1 MYDTV
6 NSAFTDALKREGK
19 VINAYSDNTPYNVIF
34 RRNSDTN
41 KLQNTI
47 TIFYSA
53 DSTIHA
59 GQLLKYKGKTY
70 LSINQESSEND
81 TYLKSDLRQTNA
93 IMNYI
98 SGSTEFNVPAYS
110 YDVQSA
116 LAVNGTVIS
125 TVSGNIEL
133 LAEDNSTT
141 RALKIND
148 CFNAL
153 GGYWKIDNLIYKD
166 NVIHIYVEREST
178 SITYTLAITANDSYD
193 RGTTAQFTAIAK
205 AGDTVVTNANITW
218 NSSDNS
224 KATVDSNGNVTFLA
238 NGSIDI
244 SATWQ
249 DHSIS
254 SNKSITITEPPVYG
268 LVINGE
274 SAYLTTDTPT
284 LTATATING
293 TADTTATVT
302 WLSSDVTVAT
312 IDSTGKIT
320 FLAAGDVTMTATWT
334 EQNLTATKTISVTV
348 PVPTTQYTCKI
359 TNTST
364 TNPVVYDDITNP
376 LNIKVGSTETS
387 AKPLVSHFYD
397 STDVEVTT
405 LLPKWSLDTST
416 LPLDLQSEVT
426 LSYKESYP
434 TRGYV
439 NVPSDNAL
447 IGYTFKVTLEA
458 TDGTSSP
465 CTVTATITS
474 LYG

>member
-6 NSAFTDALKREGK
+6 NSAFSDALKREGK

-141 RALKIND
+141 RALKLND
-148 CFNAL
+148 CFYAL

-293 TADTTATVT
+293 TADTTATIAWT
-302 WLSSDVTVAT
+302 SSDETIAT

-320 FLAAGDVTMTATWT
+320 FLAAGSVTITATWT
-334 EQNLTATKTISVTV
+334 QHNITATKAITVTV

-359 TNTST
+359 TNTAATLIIYDDT
-364 TNPVVYDDITNP
+364 TNLLKP
-376 LNIKVGSTETS
+376 KVGSTGTS
-387 AKPLVSHFYD
+387 AKPVNSHFYD
-397 STDVEVTT
+397 STGTEVTT
-405 LLPKWSLDTST
+405 LTPKWSIDTST
-416 LPLDLQSEVT
+416 LPANLQSEVT
-426 LSYKESYP
+426 LSYNTSYP
-434 TRGYV
+434 TRAYL
-439 NVPSDNAL
+439 NVPNDAAL
-447 IGYTFKVTLEA
+447 IGYTFKVRLEA